1 MPSASRSTILRRR
14 FAVLGGLLVVILLG
28 GYFATTSAAALPA
41 SSATL
46 TQPAALT
53 QPATAMKW
61 PGIGEGAIG
70 AVGYDG
76 VLGSSGSQS
85 AVPIAS
91 ITKMVT
97 SLVLLE
103 AKPLAA
109 TEAGPDV
116 KFTDADVQI
125 YYDVLAQD
133 GSVAPVVSG
142 MVLSQRQALEGM
154 LLPSANNYSITLANW
169 AFGSVDA
176 YLKVARAWLTDHGL
190 TGTTI
195 ADTSGISPLSASTP
209 ADLVEIGKLVLKNP
223 ALASIVS
230 EKTATLPTIGTVTN
244 TNEMLGEHGVDG
256 IKTGTT
262 DEAGACLLFSADFT
276 VGDTTVTLVGVL
288 LGGTTHDTLDA
299 DIGRLIESVKPGFRE
314 VTLTE
319 AGASYGTYASVWGQN
334 GSVVAA
340 EKASALVWSDT
351 AVTGVATARSVGVG
365 SDGDAV
371 GSLDFVVGTQKIS
384 VPLVLDGTL
393 SDPGPGW
400 RFTHPG
406 ELLASR

>member
-28 GYFATTSAAALPA
+28 GYLATTSVAALPA
-41 SSATL
+41 SAATL
-46 TQPAALT
+46 TQPASLT
-53 QPATAMKW
+53 QPATAMTW

-76 VLGSSGSQS
+76 VLGSNGSQA

-91 ITKMVT
+91 ITKMIT
-97 SLVLLE
+97 ALVLLDK
-103 AKPLAA
+103 KPLAV

-116 KFTDADVQI
+116 RFTDADVQI

-176 YLKVARAWLTDHGL
+176 YLKVARSWLSAHGL

-195 ADTSGISPLSASTP
+195 ADTSGISPASASTP

-230 EKTATLPTIGTVTN
+230 EKTAVLPTIGTVTN
-244 TNEMLGEHGVDG
+244 TNALLGDHGVDG

-319 AGASYGTYASVWGQN
+319 SGASYGAYASVWGQN
-334 GSVVAA
+334 GSVAAA
-340 EKASALVWSDT
+340 EPASALVWSDT
-351 AVTGVATARSVGVG
+351 PVTGVATARSVGVG
-365 SDGDAV
+365 ADGDAV
-371 GSLDFVVGTQKIS
+371 GSLDFTVGTQKIS